1 MKKFLSMLICG
12 LLVAISV
19 CGCEKVDPE
28 YEAMKTATRSGWKLS
43 APAYMNG
50 TLAFNANSVGPG
62 MDMDISD
69 KNSAIMQVVSNTTR
83 ADFDAYRTNLVANDY
98 ALVAENAVG
107 SSIFV
112 SYAKA
117 DDIVYAYHI
126 GDAAR
131 SQIIVDKVSDKETDF
146 EYTYTPTADDTTTF
160 YQYAIANDPLGSG
173 DGLWSGKKYSDNGMF
188 YVVKFADDSVMLI
201 DGGSGKQATAET
213 TSALVDFLYEIT
225 GKNKSAG
232 EKVRVSLAFISHAH
246 GDHYGFIRNL
256 ARDYTANFE
265 FERFAYNF
273 PMTGYE
279 ASYKNIGTMFQTNYP
294 NAKYMKLHT
303 GQKIQ
308 LANGVIDVV
317 TTHEDLINPLSGGP
331 IWGDRNYSST
341 MLKIT
346 LNGKSFFMMADWGG
360 SNATKEMENCS
371 AILFDLYRE
380 NGAYPFLKADV
391 VQVGHHGLNE
401 FSAVLNEVQ
410 AKTALIPQADAD
422 WYGYLG
428 QTVDGVQASRAQ
440 EYINSTND
448 AIAAGATE
456 VYFQSRN
463 THAFTVDLNGTIT
476 HTSEAI
482 RGVPQ
487 EYLDLL
493 AKYRPFVM
501 PTANN

>member
-1 MKKFLSMLICG
+1 MLICG
-12 LLVAISV
+12 LLVAVSV

-28 YEAMKTATRSGWKLS
+28 YEAMKNATRSGWKLS

-50 TLAFNANSVGPG
+50 TLSFNANSVGPG

-69 KNSAIMQVVSNTTR
+69 KTSAIMQVVSNTTR
-83 ADFDAYRTNLVANDY
+83 ADFDAYRTKLVANDY

-126 GDAAR
+126 GGAAR

-160 YQYAIANDPLGSG
+160 YQYAIANDPLGTG
-173 DGLWSGKKYSDNGMF
+173 NGLASNKEYSDNGMF
-188 YVVKFADDSVMLI
+188 YIVKFADDSVMLI
-201 DGGSGKQATAET
+201 DGGSGKQATADT

-232 EKVRVSLAFISHAH
+232 EKVRVSLAYISHAH

-273 PMTGYE
+273 PMMGYG
-279 ASYKNIGTMFQTNYP
+279 ASYKTIGTMFQTNYP

-303 GQKIQ
+303 GQSIQ
-308 LANGVIDVV
+308 LANGIVDVV
-317 TTHEDLINPLSGGP
+317 TTHEDLVDTLSGNA
-331 IWGDRNYSST
+331 WYGDFNYSST

-346 LNGKSFFMMADWGG
+346 LNGKAFFVMADWSG
-360 SNATKEMENCS
+360 SDIVQDSDKAVNT
-371 AILFDLYRE
+371 LFDIYRE
-380 NGAYPFLKADV
+380 NDEYPFLKADV

-401 FSAVLNEVQ
+401 FSKILNEVQ

-428 QTVDGVQASRAQ
+428 QTVDGVNANRAPK
-440 EYINSTND
+440 YINAAND

-463 THAFTVDLNGTIT
+463 THAFTVALNGTIT

-482 RGVPQ
+482 RGVSAA
-487 EYLDLL
+487 YLELL